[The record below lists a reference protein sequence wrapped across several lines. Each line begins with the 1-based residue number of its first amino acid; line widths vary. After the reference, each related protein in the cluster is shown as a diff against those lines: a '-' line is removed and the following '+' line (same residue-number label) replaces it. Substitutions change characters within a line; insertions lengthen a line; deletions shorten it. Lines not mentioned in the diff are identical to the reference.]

1 MVELVLVL
9 VGDSNLHLR
18 VTLCVSLCFRRLST
32 PLDCWGRW
40 RTEDTRTSCQEQ
52 DLCTGLHW
60 AALPD
65 NCTLWPLWI
74 LRQFLFL
81 VLKYLYFF
89 KNIKLDVNYTST
101 GAGLSEVG
109 TNDCED
115 SQVEEEEGQRDVV
128 LELGLNMYNLLWPV
142 GSHLNIRPVI
152 EEKDIEILETAA
164 SRQNQ
169 PGHQHAGAL

>member
-1 MVELVLVL
+1 M
-9 VGDSNLHLR
+9 
-18 VTLCVSLCFRRLST
+18 SLCFRRLPT

-60 AALPD
+60 AALSE

-81 VLKYLYFF
+81 VLKYLYFL

>member
-1 MVELVLVL
+1 M
-9 VGDSNLHLR
+9 
-18 VTLCVSLCFRRLST
+18 
-32 PLDCWGRW
+32 
-40 RTEDTRTSCQEQ
+40 
-52 DLCTGLHW
+52 
-60 AALPD
+60 
-65 NCTLWPLWI
+65 
-74 LRQFLFL
+74 
-81 VLKYLYFF
+81 
-89 KNIKLDVNYTST
+89 NYTSS